1 MSFGDKL
8 KEARSNKHLRQSD
21 LGKIVGVSGQVI
33 SNLERGYTTGS
44 SPEMIKK
51 LADALDVSTEFLT
64 SDSNISDKYEL
75 TKRDEKNIAKT
86 LDMLRDQID
95 NNESGELNYN
105 GIEVTDDDAE
115 LLMDALDMALRRIK
129 RKNKEKYT
137 PKKYKE

>member
-1 MSFGDKL
+1 MSFGAKL

-86 LDMLRDQID
+86 LDMLKEQID

-129 RKNKEKYT
+129 KKNKEKYT

>member
-75 TKRDEKNIAKT
+75 TKRDKKNIAKT
-86 LDMLRDQID
+86 IDMLKDQID

-129 RKNKEKYT
+129 KKNKEKYT

>member
-1 MSFGDKL
+1 MSFGAKL

-86 LDMLRDQID
+86 LDMLKDQIG

-129 RKNKEKYT
+129 KKNNEKYT

>member
-1 MSFGDKL
+1 MSFGAKL

-86 LDMLRDQID
+86 LDMLKDQID

-115 LLMDALDMALRRIK
+115 LLMDALDMALRR
-129 RKNKEKYT
+129 R
-137 PKKYKE
+137 

>member
-86 LDMLRDQID
+86 LDILKDQID

-129 RKNKEKYT
+129 KKNKEKYT

>member
-1 MSFGDKL
+1 MSFGAKL

-86 LDMLRDQID
+86 LDMLKDQID

>member
-1 MSFGDKL
+1 
-8 KEARSNKHLRQSD
+8 
-21 LGKIVGVSGQVI
+21 
-33 SNLERGYTTGS
+33 
-44 SPEMIKK
+44 MIKK

-86 LDMLRDQID
+86 LDMLKDQID

>member
-1 MSFGDKL
+1 MSFGAKL

-86 LDMLRDQID
+86 LDMLKDQID

-129 RKNKEKYT
+129 KKNKEKYT